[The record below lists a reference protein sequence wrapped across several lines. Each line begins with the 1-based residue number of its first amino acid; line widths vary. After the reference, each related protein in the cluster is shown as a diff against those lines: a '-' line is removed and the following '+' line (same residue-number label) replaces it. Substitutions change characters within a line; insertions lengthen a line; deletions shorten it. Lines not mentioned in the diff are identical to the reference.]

1 MEILKKPRF
10 RDLRGGGPRQLSIGI
25 RDKVNQ
31 GKEDRA
37 SIVDCACYGRME
49 NLTGFLACKSWKCTD
64 GTLGPSRDWA
74 SLEVEIR
81 VGDGPG
87 TGVPGMIPIK
97 KGKHGEV

>member
-1 MEILKKPRF
+1 MEIL
-10 RDLRGGGPRQLSIGI
+10 RDLKGGGPRQLSIGI

-31 GKEDRA
+31 GKEGRA

-49 NLTGFLACKSWKCTD
+49 NLTGFHACKSWKCTD

-74 SLEVEIR
+74 SLVEIR

-87 TGVPGMIPIK
+87 TGV
-97 KGKHGEV
+97 KHGEV